1 MHALSPA
8 GAFARLTGEAVSPPR
23 SPSRERAVANKRGIR
38 LSPHTR
44 TCPRQTRQ
52 QRFCLAV
59 SPARPNVPALSQ
71 RKRLQKNKRSPQAP
85 SFSAGTSPLK
95 ASPAFSPPNR
105 GTCASETKRR
115 STRPSINPYESL
127 GKGEGGVW
135 GGGGKPFSRKV
146 SLPFPNFS
154 PHPIIPITAPVM
166 QEARRP
172 PMAARRPRE
181 RISCRRSGA
190 MLPMPPSMIPTL
202 PGLAKPQRA

>member
-1 MHALSPA
+1 MYTGGRSSWDGVEKKLSAFSLHAGGASQVSHLHGAGGLFSLHARGHFPA
-8 GAFARLTGEAVSPPR
+8 
-23 SPSRERAVANKRGIR
+23 PSRK
-38 LSPHTR
+38 
-44 TCPRQTRQ
+44 Q
-52 QRFCLAV
+52 QRERERERERERVCVCVCGRPKPCGCLSLTRRRETCGKGHIFRA
-59 SPARPNVPALSQ
+59 
-71 RKRLQKNKRSPQAP
+71 AP
-85 SFSAGTSPLK
+85 PV
-95 ASPAFSPPNR
+95 
-105 GTCASETKRR
+105 
-115 STRPSINPYESL
+115 IDPYESL